1 MLPAERVVND
11 LKAFDARG
19 THALTLYLATDPS
32 REAGANLDAQL
43 ADLLR
48 PVEERL
54 VGLPSLR
61 QGLDADV
68 AAVRKYM
75 AGLLVL
81 PRGLAL
87 FSCQARGFFR
97 ALPSAVRFRPGV
109 SWGEHFDLRSLVT
122 TVAEHGRVLVVL
134 LDKEKA
140 RFFRVVLEEIEEFE
154 ELWDYVPR
162 KQRQAEYGGDAHLQ
176 REHEMHV
183 LAHLRHTVDAL
194 TRLDAR
200 EPVRRVLVG
209 GPAEVMGAFMK
220 LLPKHM
226 RTRVHPAIHVP
237 VCSTPARVLE
247 VVRDVNRTLERD
259 SEERLVAEV
268 LSESAGHAALGVQAV
283 VEAVNEKRAR
293 TLVLAERAHLPGGE
307 CGRCAVIFA
316 DPVPSICPACGEPLE
331 WLPDI
336 LPVLAEAVLRQD
348 GQVLELHDAA
358 GRTLLT
364 HGGVATRLR
373 YARPA
378 RLSA

>member
-1 MLPAERVVND
+1 MVN
-11 LKAFDARG
+11 
-19 THALTLYLATDPS
+19 
-32 REAGANLDAQL
+32 
-43 ADLLR
+43 
-48 PVEERL
+48 
-54 VGLPSLR
+54 
-61 QGLDADV
+61 
-68 AAVRKYM
+68 
-75 AGLLVL
+75 
-81 PRGLAL
+81 
-87 FSCQARGFFR
+87 
-97 ALPSAVRFRPGV
+97 
-109 SWGEHFDLRSLVT
+109 
-122 TVAEHGRVLVVL
+122 
-134 LDKEKA
+134 
-140 RFFRVVLEEIEEFE
+140 
-154 ELWDYVPR
+154 
-162 KQRQAEYGGDAHLQ
+162 
-176 REHEMHV
+176 
-183 LAHLRHTVDAL
+183 
-194 TRLDAR
+194 
-200 EPVRRVLVG
+200 
-209 GPAEVMGAFMK
+209 
-220 LLPKHM
+220 
-226 RTRVHPAIHVP
+226 
-237 VCSTPARVLE
+237 STPGGGHISHHKAGSVGKYTKNIVNFPLTSDGWHI
-247 VVRDVNRTLERD
+247 DVNRTLERD